1 MAGRVLL
8 INHGNALMAN
18 TLKNLLK
25 EMEIETIQVE
35 PDVDKIMPEIAGS
48 GAIMIFA
55 GDFVFESPEMLV
67 YLKDACFSEDK
78 PLCVMGHEKEIT
90 EIKEIIPESMI
101 SRAFPRPVDV
111 KNIAAALHSLI
122 RSGETH
128 KQAKHILLVDDDTLF
143 LSAMQKWLSSKYKIT
158 ATKSGM
164 QAISYLATNQPDL
177 ILLDYDMPIT
187 PGPQVLE
194 MIRSEP
200 KSAKIPVIFLTG
212 RNDRES
218 VVKVM
223 QLKPEGYLLK
233 SMPQESILASV
244 EKFFETQRWE
254 NTFN

>member
-1 MAGRVLL
+1 MAGKVLL

-25 EMEIETIQVE
+25 EMEIETVQVE
-35 PDVDKIMPEIAGS
+35 PDTDKIMPEIASS

-55 GDFVFESPEMLV
+55 GDFVFDSPEILV
-67 YLKDACFSEDK
+67 YIKDACFSEDK
-78 PLCVMGHEKEIT
+78 PLCIMGHEKEIN
-90 EIKEIIPESMI
+90 EIKGIIPGNMI
-101 SRAFPRPVDV
+101 THEFPRPVDV
-111 KNIAAALHSLI
+111 KSIAASLHSLI
-122 RSGETH
+122 RSGETR
-128 KQAKHILLVDDDTLF
+128 KQAKHVMLVDDDTLF
-143 LSAMQKWLSSKYKIT
+143 LSAMQKWLGAKYKIT

-194 MIRSEP
+194 MFRSEP

-218 VVKVM
+218 VMKVM
-223 QLKPEGYLLK
+223 QLKPDGYLLK

-244 EKFFETQRWE
+244 DKFFETQRWE